1 MSKRKGISRRRF
13 VGDATAA
20 GLSFTIVPRHVLGRG
35 YLAPSDKLNVGCV
48 GGGGR
53 AKDDIAGVSAT
64 ENIYA
69 IADPDWDNAGE
80 SFAKFPQAKKYKDYR
95 EMLDKEKSIDAVVV
109 ACPDHSHTPAA
120 LMALRLG
127 KHVYCEKPLCRTL
140 GEVRALMKAAAERPK
155 LATQMGNQGHAG
167 DGIRLIREWV
177 EAGLIGTVRE
187 VHFWTDRPIWPQAID
202 RPLQEYYVPATLDW
216 NLWLGPAPER
226 PYNPA
231 YEPFNWRGWW
241 DFGTGA
247 LGDMACHIM
256 DAAFWTLDLGSPT
269 RAIAETTEQFKETAP
284 KSSRVE
290 YHFAAKGSRAPVTCV
305 WRDGSI
311 YPPRPAEVPAGLPW
325 PPSEDGG
332 SYWIG
337 DKGKLIAGTYG
348 GNPQLLDPQAMAE
361 VTAHP
366 VPQKYPRVK
375 SVYAEWI
382 DAAKGNGKTGS
393 SFDGYAGPLTSMVL
407 LGDLAV
413 RMAGAIDV
421 NPATGDV
428 TTSGIPAEWVTP
440 VYRSGWSM

>member
-13 VGDATAA
+13 VGDVTAA

-35 YLAPSDKLNVGCV
+35 YLAPSDKLNIGCV

-95 EMLDKEKSIDAVVV
+95 EMLDKEKSIDAVVI

-120 LMALRLG
+120 LMALRAG

-167 DGIRLIREWV
+167 EGIRLIREWV

-226 PYNPA
+226 PYHPS

-256 DAAFWTLDLGSPT
+256 DAAFWTLDLGSDPRDRRDH
-269 RAIAETTEQFKETAP
+269 RAVQGDRTEELAG
-284 KSSRVE
+284 RVSLPRQ
-290 YHFAAKGSRAPVTCV
+290 GRAPRSDVRLAGRLHLSAAALRGRGWPSVATLRRRRLLLDRRQGQTDRRHV
-305 WRDGSI
+305 RRQSPTARSAGDGRGDGA
-311 YPPRPAEVPAGLPW
+311 PRAAEVPAGDVRLCRVDQCC
-325 PPSEDGG
+325 EGEREGG
-332 SYWIG
+332 
-337 DKGKLIAGTYG
+337 LE
-348 GNPQLLDPQAMAE
+348 L
-361 VTAHP
+361 
-366 VPQKYPRVK
+366 
-375 SVYAEWI
+375 
-382 DAAKGNGKTGS
+382 
-393 SFDGYAGPLTSMVL
+393 
-407 LGDLAV
+407 
-413 RMAGAIDV
+413 
-421 NPATGDV
+421 
-428 TTSGIPAEWVTP
+428 
-440 VYRSGWSM
+440 